1 VQLSSSGNEPA
12 AACPC
17 STLLTQAP
25 GPITP
30 PAYRDLAESGSN
42 HVREAPTGEAAV
54 GYGVDRLDWARSR
67 AVAGYLVTV
76 ALIVWGIASSDPAP
90 ILLGLVLL
98 AVLLLTTNG

>member
-1 VQLSSSGNEPA
+1 VQLSPSGNEPA

-17 STLLTQAP
+17 STLLTQAT

-42 HVREAPTGEAAV
+42 RAREAPTGEAAV
-54 GYGVDRLDWARSR
+54 GYGVDRLDWARSL

-76 ALIVWGIASSDPAP
+76 GLLVWGIASSDPVLV
-90 ILLGLVLL
+90 LLGLVLL
-98 AVLLLTTNG
+98 ALLLLTTDG